1 MRRGWVPQCDKEVK
15 DSNLWGAVVMGMG
28 VEGVVAG
35 LSHQEKVTGS
45 GGKL

>member
-1 MRRGWVPQCDKEVK
+1 MGRVPQCDKEVK
-15 DSNLWGAVVMGMG
+15 ESNLWGAVVIGG
-28 VEGVVAG
+28 RVEGVVAG